1 MATPNASILL
11 NRLQAKA
18 RMRHLQVLVVLGEL
32 RSLKK
37 TATTIGLSQ
46 PAVTQLLADLESLL
60 DIRLFDRFSRGVQPT
75 RAGATLIPV
84 AQRMLEALAHGSEAI
99 SALRQEG
106 EGSVRIAAIAGA
118 ISGLLSR
125 AIPAFT
131 LAHPAIQLSVME
143 TGAMDWALPLARGE
157 VDMAICREP
166 MTAPVRHHFVPVMP
180 DRFVIACAPDHPLL
194 SQRSPSWRTLLR
206 RRWLPPPVG
215 SSARSVFDRLVSTH
229 EMDTPFSPVVT
240 RVSSLT
246 WAMLRQQPL
255 LTLVPFGVVRQWV
268 EAGEL
273 AVIEP
278 PEPLPF
284 APVGLVVPLEGQ
296 TLAAQTFMG
305 FVTARDWAGD
315 VPSLRRP

>member
-1 MATPNASILL
+1 MSSPNATTLL

-18 RMRHLQVLVVLGEL
+18 RIRHLQMLVALGEL

-37 TATTIGLSQ
+37 TAATIGLTQ

-60 DIRLFDRFSRGVQPT
+60 DVRLFDRFSRGVQPT
-75 RAGATLIPV
+75 RAGTTLIPV
-84 AQRMLEALAHGSEAI
+84 AQRMLEALAQGSEAI

-118 ISGLLSR
+118 LSGLLSR

-131 LAHPAIQLSVME
+131 LAHPGIQLSVVE
-143 TGAMDWALPLARGE
+143 CGAMDWALPLARGE

-166 MTAPVRHHFVPVMP
+166 MTPPAGHRFVPVME

-194 SQRSPSWRTLLR
+194 GQRSPTWRTLLR

-215 SSARSVFDRLVSTH
+215 SSARSVFDRLVSAY
-229 EMDTPFSPVVT
+229 EVQTPLSPVIT

-246 WAMLRQQPL
+246 WAMLRHQPL

-284 APVGLVVPLEGQ
+284 TPVGMVVPQSGQ
-296 TLAAQTFMG
+296 TLAAQTFMAFIESRNWTDSG
-305 FVTARDWAGD
+305 RAVTR
-315 VPSLRRP
+315 L